1 LKLVWFYQ
9 KYKTVDLTKIKYGF
23 SLSIGA
29 GSGIGRA
36 ICQTFAKEGAMVA
49 MADVNKDGVEE
60 TLKSISEGIHV
71 NGFV

>member
-1 LKLVWFYQ
+1 MKFVWFHQ

-23 SLSIGA
+23 SLFIGA